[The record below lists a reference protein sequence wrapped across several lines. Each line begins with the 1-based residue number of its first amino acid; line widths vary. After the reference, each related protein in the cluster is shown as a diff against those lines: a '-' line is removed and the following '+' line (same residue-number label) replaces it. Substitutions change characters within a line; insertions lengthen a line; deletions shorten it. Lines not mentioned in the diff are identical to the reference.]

1 MECNIS
7 KPTKRIDVPDKI
19 AGKAKYIG
27 DYKLE
32 GMLYGKTLRST
43 KARAKIVKIEYPKL
57 PDGYYIVDK
66 DDVPGTNL
74 VKIIIN
80 DQPFFAD
87 ERVNYI
93 GEAIALV
100 VGEDKKEVLNILSKI
115 NIEYEEL
122 EPILTID
129 DGLNKSKEAIYG
141 DTNCFGD
148 YEYKKGNVEDIK
160 QKSIYV
166 VEGEYETGYQEQL
179 YLEPQGVIAVC
190 EGDKVSIYGSIQC
203 PYYVKGAVEQC
214 MGPPED
220 KVRIIQAVTGGGFG
234 GKEDFPS
241 LIAGQ
246 AACAALKTKRPVQI
260 IYDRDED
267 LEVTPKRHPSKIKI
281 KSYLDKDYRILGSEV
296 DIKLD
301 AGAYSGLSNV
311 VLQRT
316 MFAAIGTYNVENVVV
331 KGKSVA
337 TNKTVSGAF
346 RGFGAPQAFFAVE
359 MHMEHIAKQLGIDSL
374 EFKMKN
380 LLKKGDKSSTGG
392 IFRENVPLPKM
403 IERVLEVSSYREKK
417 IRFQEERKRG
427 KLKGIG
433 LSLFFHGGGFT
444 GSGEREHIKSKVKL
458 VKHAN
463 EIVEILIA
471 NVEMG
476 QGTQTSLR
484 KIVAY
489 TLEIPLEKVIYEN
502 PDTDRVPN
510 SGPTVASRTTVI
522 VGKLLKDAAEALKL
536 KWNESDKVEVMAEY
550 KHPEGF
556 YWDDEHFI
564 GDAYNSYSWGANVVE
579 VEVDPITLI
588 PSIDKV
594 WAVFDIGNA
603 IDERIV
609 KGQIDGG
616 ILQGLGYAGIEVM
629 ENKDGRF
636 MQRSNADYIIP
647 TSKDAPKI
655 DSELI
660 CEPYYYGPFG
670 AKALGELTLVGSP
683 SAYALAV
690 ENATGVSINKIP
702 VRPEHLMEVLEHDK

>member
-316 MFAAIGTYNVENVVV
+316 MFAAIGNYNVENVVV

-380 LLKKGDKSSTGG
+380 LLKKGDKSS
-392 IFRENVPLPKM
+392 
-403 IERVLEVSSYREKK
+403 
-417 IRFQEERKRG
+417 
-427 KLKGIG
+427 
-433 LSLFFHGGGFT
+433 
-444 GSGEREHIKSKVKL
+444 
-458 VKHAN
+458 
-463 EIVEILIA
+463 
-471 NVEMG
+471 
-476 QGTQTSLR
+476 
-484 KIVAY
+484 
-489 TLEIPLEKVIYEN
+489 
-502 PDTDRVPN
+502 
-510 SGPTVASRTTVI
+510 
-522 VGKLLKDAAEALKL
+522 
-536 KWNESDKVEVMAEY
+536 
-550 KHPEGF
+550 
-556 YWDDEHFI
+556 
-564 GDAYNSYSWGANVVE
+564 
-579 VEVDPITLI
+579 
-588 PSIDKV
+588 
-594 WAVFDIGNA
+594 
-603 IDERIV
+603 
-609 KGQIDGG
+609 
-616 ILQGLGYAGIEVM
+616 
-629 ENKDGRF
+629 
-636 MQRSNADYIIP
+636 
-647 TSKDAPKI
+647 
-655 DSELI
+655 
-660 CEPYYYGPFG
+660 
-670 AKALGELTLVGSP
+670 
-683 SAYALAV
+683 
-690 ENATGVSINKIP
+690 
-702 VRPEHLMEVLEHDK
+702 